1 MINKFFYTCLSGL
14 LLTCSFGYSQPTTL
28 TGSDNSWR
36 IAINPNGTIRS
47 YETYRNGVWDSI
59 PFRNDNKSGPRWDGI
74 DLSLVDK
81 NNLLFEGTQNQITY
95 RLQYTSAGNH
105 LAIKAEITN
114 HSQVEFAPLAARL
127 IVGVNSEMRT
137 FPDWNNKF
145 FPTLLRCEK
154 THLWG
159 YFMSPTQRILG
170 ICTAEPVASYN
181 LNYIQEGNMWFDWGH
196 QIRTASLALLHKLP
210 LPARHPQDLAS
221 LRPGEK
227 KQWTIHL
234 GEIDKLEN
242 VKPTLALWGNNPL
255 LECSQY
261 TVAEGETI
269 TYKLFGC
276 DNKNSTIELLTP
288 LGKVMPV
295 AGNSISFKD
304 GKGVYTIRLTAGAK
318 TSEAMVNV
326 RENWSWYLKN
336 AGDHVFKY
344 PPIVGLSCEQIY
356 GYYTAFI
363 GAKYFPDK
371 AKDKM
376 LIQRFEKQL
385 AMMWDTVA
393 WTPNPDAYP
402 HRLQN
407 HSTTMGILAKLWEAT
422 HELRYLELA
431 AHIADYLASDKV
443 QTPDGVYR
451 SHKTYYTAVIYPA
464 KSMLDLALCEKRLI
478 AEPVWKERYE
488 RHFNSAARAIND
500 LLIRRDDID
509 TEGDLT
515 FEDGMVSCCALQIGL
530 LGLWQENE
538 ELKNV
543 YANAAKYV
551 LNKHQC
557 LEQLQIPDT
566 RMRGA
571 TLRYWEALDIYF
583 LPNQVMNS
591 PHGWTGW
598 KIYASYY
605 LYLLTGDEFYLRDFM
620 DTLGAAAQIMAPT
633 GKLRWAFLPDPFVKA
648 KILVQNPQ
656 QPRAALQVDSVVG
669 EQYLDMISPW
679 YRPDDESG
687 FHFFGQGQ
695 DGLGKRGSAGDNT
708 VQEIFKVMEECALTQ
723 AYLIVREDG
732 SFQAWNCKATKKG
745 ATIDVV
751 PNERYIDKLHV
762 NSKIPTTVTV
772 SLNGKKHKQEVT
784 GMQWIGEQP
793 PFLLTQSASSASAQR
808 LDLTARQ
815 DTSRI
820 LLNPDKGWYHH
831 YLDNSITDD
840 TVVTRYAA
848 KGYKFPLDINST
860 LHLGCFRYFQRSI

>member
-14 LLTCSFGYSQPTTL
+14 LLTCSFGCAPPTTL
-28 TGSDNSWR
+28 TGSDHSWR
-36 IAINPNGTIRS
+36 IAINPNGTIRG
-47 YETYRNGVWDSI
+47 YETYRTGVWDSI

-336 AGDHVFKY
+336 AGDHVFKC

-376 LIQRFEKQL
+376 LLQRF
-385 AMMWDTVA
+385 
-393 WTPNPDAYP
+393 
-402 HRLQN
+402 
-407 HSTTMGILAKLWEAT
+407 
-422 HELRYLELA
+422 
-431 AHIADYLASDKV
+431 
-443 QTPDGVYR
+443 
-451 SHKTYYTAVIYPA
+451 
-464 KSMLDLALCEKRLI
+464 
-478 AEPVWKERYE
+478 
-488 RHFNSAARAIND
+488 
-500 LLIRRDDID
+500 
-509 TEGDLT
+509 
-515 FEDGMVSCCALQIGL
+515 
-530 LGLWQENE
+530 
-538 ELKNV
+538 
-543 YANAAKYV
+543 
-551 LNKHQC
+551 
-557 LEQLQIPDT
+557 
-566 RMRGA
+566 
-571 TLRYWEALDIYF
+571 
-583 LPNQVMNS
+583 
-591 PHGWTGW
+591 
-598 KIYASYY
+598 
-605 LYLLTGDEFYLRDFM
+605 
-620 DTLGAAAQIMAPT
+620 
-633 GKLRWAFLPDPFVKA
+633 
-648 KILVQNPQ
+648 
-656 QPRAALQVDSVVG
+656 
-669 EQYLDMISPW
+669 
-679 YRPDDESG
+679 
-687 FHFFGQGQ
+687 
-695 DGLGKRGSAGDNT
+695 
-708 VQEIFKVMEECALTQ
+708 
-723 AYLIVREDG
+723 
-732 SFQAWNCKATKKG
+732 
-745 ATIDVV
+745 
-751 PNERYIDKLHV
+751 
-762 NSKIPTTVTV
+762 
-772 SLNGKKHKQEVT
+772 
-784 GMQWIGEQP
+784 
-793 PFLLTQSASSASAQR
+793 
-808 LDLTARQ
+808 
-815 DTSRI
+815 
-820 LLNPDKGWYHH
+820 
-831 YLDNSITDD
+831 
-840 TVVTRYAA
+840 
-848 KGYKFPLDINST
+848 
-860 LHLGCFRYFQRSI
+860 